1 MVGNKNIKYL
11 IPGSIEEGFLDEAE
25 DNNAIFVVSYT
36 DENDGDLDI
45 KPSTGIDTLKKLPD
59 GFRDD
64 VLMVSNHVN
73 WNNAIGF
80 KLLGL
85 GKAFKKQNDDKW
97 ISTKPIGVELLV
109 HVSKLTENLYQN
121 NVAETLYN
129 NNDSEK
135 KQISV
140 VNTEVIVPKEL
151 SKISSFLSIEE
162 QDVELVQR
170 SALNSIVKRR
180 IQYLKAGR
188 SNDNFFFEGSS
199 EDRTGASFSVQYNE
213 GSLEGEFE
221 LIVDI
226 SNLRTM
232 DVLFRKRV
240 IKIINNGL
248 LLKNSTSYIQKPH
261 SGKVKFDTKNRVWI
275 VVSPLVITLSN

>member
-11 IPGSIEEGFLDEAE
+11 IQGSTEDGFLDETE
-25 DNNAIFVVSYT
+25 DHKAIFVISYT
-36 DENDGDLDI
+36 DEDDGDLDI
-45 KPSTGIDTLKKLPD
+45 KTSIGIDALKKLPD
-59 GFRDD
+59 GFRDA

-80 KLLGL
+80 KILGL
-85 GKAFKKQNDDKW
+85 GKAFKKRNEDKW

-109 HVSKLTENLYQN
+109 HESKFKENSYQN
-121 NVAETLYN
+121 KVAETLYN
-129 NNDSEK
+129 NESEK
-135 KQISV
+135 RQISV

-151 SKISSFLSIEE
+151 SKFSSFLSTEE
-162 QDVELVQR
+162 QDVELVQK
-170 SALNSIVKRR
+170 SPLKSIVKRR

-188 SNDNFFFEGSS
+188 SNDNFFFQGSS

-221 LIVDI
+221 LIIDI

-232 DVLFRKRV
+232 DMLFRKKV

-248 LLKNSTSYIQKPH
+248 LLKNSTSFIQQPH
-261 SGKVKFDTKNRVWI
+261 SGKVKYDTKDHVWV